1 MYTDNAYYKNSYM
14 DFKDKRHP
22 LFVGSA
28 GTYHLFTR
36 PKLPTHRPRGR
47 LDFQLLYIA
56 SGKAHFYFNGVEEI
70 VPAGNMVLYRPK
82 EEQRYYYYGVDHTEV
97 YWVHFTGNNVT
108 NILRKYGFPEKSHVI
123 HTGTSLEYKRVFLQ
137 IIQELKLCKPY
148 YEKIL
153 VYYLDYL
160 FILISRLQEQKPREK
175 SAFLMDEMDKAV
187 TFFHSSY
194 NLPISI
200 DKYSKSHG
208 MSVSWFI
215 RNFKEYTGVTPTQYI
230 LSLRISNAQSLL
242 ESTTYNITEISN
254 IVGYENPLYFSRLF
268 KKNCGV
274 SPREF
279 RQQLKEADE
288 INSLKTDM
296 SADADITINK
306 N

>member
-1 MYTDNAYYKNSYM
+1 M
-14 DFKDKRHP
+14 DFKDKKHP

-108 NILRKYGFPEKSHVI
+108 NILRKYGFSEKSHVI

-288 INSLKTDM
+288 INSL
-296 SADADITINK
+296 
-306 N
+306 